1 MAHSG
6 HLKEHKAIK
15 TSTYGIIFMGTP
27 HQGGEGV
34 PWGQRLVNVASIFM
48 HTNDNLLRVLAK
60 DSETLQ
66 SQLAQYAPIS
76 SDFVTK
82 FAYETYPMRIAKL
95 GEMIIVPKSSAVVP
109 GAVDAEAIAI
119 MADHKNMAKFDS
131 ANDSGFKKISGHLM
145 LMVEEAREKVA
156 RNWEQEMALQNG
168 M

>member
-1 MAHSG
+1 MAHAG

-34 PWGQRLVNVASIFM
+34 PWGQRLINVASIVM
-48 HTNDNLLRVLAK
+48 HTNDNLLKVLAK

-66 SQLAQYAPIS
+66 NQLAQYAPIS

-82 FAYETYPMRIAKL
+82 FAYETYPMRIAML
-95 GEMIIVPKSSAVVP
+95 GEMIIVPKSSAVVA
-109 GAVDAEAIAI
+109 GTVDAEAIAI
-119 MADHKNMAKFDS
+119 MADHKNMAKFESEKDE
-131 ANDSGFKKISGHLM
+131 GFKKISGHLM
-145 LMVEEAREKVA
+145 LMVEEARDKVA
-156 RNWEQEMALQNG
+156 RKWEQEKALQNG

>member
-34 PWGQRLVNVASIFM
+34 TWGQRLVNVASIIM
-48 HTNDNLLRVLAK
+48 HTNDNLLKVLAK

-66 SQLAQYAPIS
+66 SQLAQYASIS
-76 SDFVTK
+76 SHFVTK
-82 FAYETYPMRIAKL
+82 FAYETYPTRVAKL
-95 GEMIIVPKSSAVVP
+95 GEMIVVPKSSAVVP

-119 MADHKNMAKFDS
+119 MADHKNMTKFAS
-131 ANDSGFKKISGHLM
+131 ENDAGFRKISGHLM
-145 LMVEEAREKVA
+145 LMVEEARDKVS
-156 RNWEQEMALQNG
+156 RNWEQETALQNG